1 MWGDEG
7 WGCNA
12 ALWTGEGLCSAHC
25 RAMSWIGGRDGN
37 VIIVVAQGHNG
48 EKRDGKKREKWP
60 IKAKLKKERTDR
72 GVSNETR

>member
-25 RAMSWIGGRDGN
+25 RAMSWIVGRDGN
-37 VIIVVAQGHNG
+37 VIIVVVHGHNG
-48 EKRDGKKREKWP
+48 EKRDGKRENSG
-60 IKAKLKKERTDR
+60 RSR
-72 GVSNETR
+72 RS